1 MYTTQQDPDGLGVR
15 GNTSLAS
22 CTLADLPLELHPDGK
37 IDEGDRPSDGSELLG
52 IMTIFYWQPSD
63 PA

>member
-1 MYTTQQDPDGLGVR
+1 MYTTQPEPDGLGVR
-15 GNTSLAS
+15 GDTSLAS
-22 CTLADLPLELHPDGK
+22 CTRADLPLDLHPDGK
-37 IDEGDRPSDGSELLG
+37 IDEGDRPRDGSELLA